1 MITSTQLNILH
12 NVLKIFNPEKRR
24 KYDMDKLS
32 RAVKVGEKSEEDLR
46 DKLVLNKVLDEVKFL
61 INESK
66 QILKILSNAD

>member
-1 MITSTQLNILH
+1 MH

>member
-1 MITSTQLNILH
+1 
-12 NVLKIFNPEKRR
+12 
-24 KYDMDKLS
+24 MDKLS

-66 QILKILSNAD
+66 QILKILSNADWHKYFMFFDCFVLICFCGFAY